1 MALAW
6 VGLVACFVLEESNRL
21 KGRLQVALSV
31 MATNQDGETNAG
43 NPAELGTLLRIIY
56 GCKMAAAARSKRY
69 HKVLLKQISTTIY
82 LERKMSVFNEEDG
95 KTVKSLMLSF
105 AGIFALTVGLI
116 ILAVAL
122 T

>member
-1 MALAW
+1 
-6 VGLVACFVLEESNRL
+6 
-21 KGRLQVALSV
+21 
-31 MATNQDGETNAG
+31 
-43 NPAELGTLLRIIY
+43 
-56 GCKMAAAARSKRY
+56 MAAAARSKRY

>member
-1 MALAW
+1 MLAIP
-6 VGLVACFVLEESNRL
+6 
-21 KGRLQVALSV
+21 
-31 MATNQDGETNAG
+31 T
-43 NPAELGTLLRIIY
+43 ELGTLLRIIY
-56 GCKMAAAARSKRY
+56 GGKMAPAARSKRY
-69 HKVLLKQISTTIY
+69 HKVLSKQISTTIC
-82 LERKMSVFNEEDG
+82 LERKMSVFNEDDG